1 MKVEN
6 HKCYNAKAKINVD
19 PTQMLGR
26 VYKITE
32 DYLKYALELQPEIET
47 KYIHALMKRLADD
60 VGDIEIN

>member
-32 DYLKYALELQPEIET
+32 DYLKYALE
-47 KYIHALMKRLADD
+47 A
-60 VGDIEIN
+60 